1 MAITRL
7 LTVRDVE
14 ESPPEGEWELIDGE
28 LVPVNPTSFNSSVVA
43 MRIGTIVGAFVIE
56 HDLGVVTGAD
66 GGFVIFPDR
75 ETLVAPD
82 LGFVRKER
90 IPPEDEQNRFAR
102 LAPDLVVEV
111 LSPSDRMANALGKIG
126 LYLEAGVQ
134 MVWLVDPVKRT
145 ISLFA
150 EGDAPV
156 RLGDDDFLTGGTVL
170 PGFSVRVAELLG

>member
-1 MAITRL
+1 MATTPL

-14 ESPPEGEWELIDGE
+14 ESPPAGEWELIDGE
-28 LVPVNPTSFNSSVVA
+28 LVPVNPASIKSSVVA
-43 MRIGTIVGAFVIE
+43 MRIGRIVGNYVDAN
-56 HDLGVVTGAD
+56 DLGMVTGAD
-66 GGFVIFPDR
+66 GGFVIFSDR
-75 ETLVAPD
+75 QTLLAPD
-82 LGFVRKER
+82 MGFVRKER
-90 IPPEDEQNRFAR
+90 IPPEDEKNRFAR

-111 LSPSDRMANALGKIG
+111 LSPADRMANALGKIG

-156 RLGDDDFLTGGTVL
+156 RLGDEDFLSGGTVL

>member
-1 MAITRL
+1 MATTRL

-28 LVPVNPTSFNSSVVA
+28 LVPVTPANFKSSSIA
-43 MRIGTIVGAFVIE
+43 ARIVRIVGNYVDA
-56 HDLGVVTGAD
+56 HDLGALTTAD

-75 ETLVAPD
+75 ETLLAPD
-82 LGFVRKER
+82 VAFIRKER

-111 LSPSDRMANALGKIG
+111 LSPSDRMANALSRIG

-156 RLGDDDFLTGGTVL
+156 RLGDEDFLTGGTVL